1 MQSRTRVRWDRVGR
15 VALLGV
21 LAALLYLYL
30 SAGVH
35 LFSTWRAAHKDR
47 AAVAALEHEHLRLQ
61 RQREALDRRGTLE
74 AEARGLGMV
83 RANERGYVITGLP
96 KN

>member
-1 MQSRTRVRWDRVGR
+1 VRWDRVGR

-47 AAVAALEHEHLRLQ
+47 AAVTVLEREHLQLR
-61 RQREALDRRGTLE
+61 RQHEALGRRGTLE

-83 RANERGYVITGLP
+83 RPSERGYVITGLP
-96 KN
+96 SN